1 MSNTINIYT
10 LHGQKYANTCSS
22 HLDGHPQ
29 NHRHCYEVG
38 PHFCGLYTSE
48 KAFHKI
54 FHFVEICAHPSKRVF
69 VRSDTDMGR
78 KGLTPNQCF
87 NSPQR
92 CRMGLR
98 SEFCTG
104 HSGFFTQP
112 MSFWGKVIMEHE
124 RVSSKPL
131 PQMSLYAVA
140 IHFTGNKEPDP
151 KPEMQPHTIILPPPN
166 FTVGTIHCRR

>member
-54 FHFVEICAHPSKRVF
+54 FQCVEICAHSSKRVF
-69 VRSDTDMGR
+69 VRSDTDIGR
-78 KGLTPNQCF
+78 KGLTHNQCF
-87 NSPQR
+87 NSSKVLDGVEVRALYRP
-92 CRMGLR
+92 LR
-98 SEFCTG
+98 FL
-104 HSGFFTQP
+104 HSTHVFLGQ
-112 MSFWGKVIMEHE
+112 SH
-124 RVSSKPL
+124 
-131 PQMSLYAVA
+131 
-140 IHFTGNKEPDP
+140 N
-151 KPEMQPHTIILPPPN
+151 
-166 FTVGTIHCRR
+166 GT